1 MKKGVLLY
9 FCLWL
14 FLPAASLAQA
24 DTPAYAT
31 NSDPTLAALVEEAL
45 ESNPQLRQALLDA
58 QAAQLRIAQVT
69 ALPDPSLA
77 VTQHARSPE
86 TRVGPQTTV
95 VAISQKFPWF
105 GTLSDRGRIAAKQA
119 GVRDALYQ
127 QHRAELVRQIKLAYY
142 DLGYLDR
149 ALGITAEQE
158 QLLRHYET
166 LAQARY
172 AQGVGLQQAVVK
184 LQAEITQVLNRRQE
198 LLRQRVELEAGLNAL
213 CDRPVHTSMPA
224 VRPVER
230 PVVPIDSDRL
240 SAIGRANR
248 PEVKEAVLRI
258 ESRQSGVQL
267 ARRQYWPDFTLGA
280 SWGNVRSRPRAGL
293 NRPPGN
299 GKDVYSLSL
308 SLSLPIFRAKYDAGV
323 QEAIER
329 VAAAKAVHQ
338 NVVNTVDA
346 AVRAVG
352 VRLRMTDEQIALFER
367 ALLPQAEQALRS
379 TEEAYATGTTGVL
392 ELLDSEE
399 VLLEVRLGLAR
410 LETDYMQALA
420 EMEHAIG
427 SAFPE
432 ERP

>member
-9 FCLWL
+9 CVWL
-14 FLPAASLAQA
+14 LLPAAGMARA
-24 DTPAYAT
+24 DTPVYAT
-31 NSDPTLAALVEEAL
+31 NNDPRLAALVGEAL
-45 ESNPQLRQALLDA
+45 ESNPQLRQAFLDA
-58 QAAQLRIAQVT
+58 QAARLRVAQVT
-69 ALPDPSLA
+69 ALPDPTLA

-95 VAISQKFPWF
+95 VALSQKFPWF
-105 GTLSDRGRIAAKQA
+105 GKLSDRGRIATKQA
-119 GVRDALYQ
+119 GVRDAFYQ
-127 QHRAELVRQIKLAYY
+127 QQEAELVRRIKLAYY

-198 LLRQRVELEAGLNAL
+198 LLRQRVELETGLNAL
-213 CDRPVHTSMPA
+213 CDRAVHASIPA
-224 VRPVER
+224 VSPIDR
-230 PVVPIDSDRL
+230 PVVQIDTDRL
-240 SAIGRANR
+240 SAIGHANR
-248 PEVKEAVLRI
+248 PEVRAAVLQI
-258 ESRQSGVQL
+258 ESRERGVQL
-267 ARRQYWPDFTLGA
+267 ARRQYWPDFSLGA
-280 SWGNVRSRPRAGL
+280 SWGNVRGRPRAGL
-293 NRPPGN
+293 NRPPNN
-299 GKDVYSLSL
+299 GKDVYSLNL
-308 SLSLPIFRAKYDAGV
+308 SLSLPLFRPKYDAGV
-323 QEAIER
+323 QEASER
-329 VAAAKAVHQ
+329 VAAAKAAHQ
-338 NVVNTVDA
+338 NVVNTLDA
-346 AVRAVG
+346 AVRSTG
-352 VRLRMTDEQIALFER
+352 VRLRMTEEQIALFER

-392 ELLDSEE
+392 ALLDSEE

-410 LETDYMQALA
+410 LETDYMKALA
-420 EMEHAIG
+420 EMERAIG